1 VAAIVSVFGTVQP
14 FVFMVAAA
22 ISALLLLLAALAQA
36 GRRMGFD
43 PRVVLLAGLVLLTN
57 WFFIARAHQPRMDL
71 LFAAFILTAQ
81 TALFRA
87 TQAERLLPRPMAM
100 AGLAMGMAALTKG
113 PLGVALPLAGF
124 ALFLL
129 RQRRGWL
136 LVSREAGLAGAVV
149 LALAFAYLAG
159 VVAVEG

>member
-1 VAAIVSVFGTVQP
+1 MAAIVSVFGTVQP

>member
-1 VAAIVSVFGTVQP
+1 
-14 FVFMVAAA
+14 MVAAA

>member
-1 VAAIVSVFGTVQP
+1 
-14 FVFMVAAA
+14 
-22 ISALLLLLAALAQA
+22 
-36 GRRMGFD
+36 MGFA
-43 PRVVLLAGLVLLTN
+43 PRVVLLAGLVLLPN
-57 WFFIARAHQPRMDL
+57 WFFIARAHQPHMDL

-87 TQAERLLPRPMAM
+87 TQAERLLPRPWRWR
-100 AGLAMGMAALTKG
+100 GLAMGMAALTKG

-136 LVSREAGLAGAVV
+136 LVSREAGLAVV

-159 VVAVEG
+159 VVAVEGWGFVRSVAVDQIWVRGPIG

>member
-1 VAAIVSVFGTVQP
+1 MSVFGTVQP